1 MPNIIELIAGS
12 GIKINADKD
21 SGKITLSSES
31 NNINSSEGALT
42 KAFIDLIRLSTDGII
57 IDKSS
62 TYKVPFT
69 GKYEIRL
76 CGGGAAGNCPTAISW
91 GAGGNSGYLETLE
104 IQLTKDMDINIT
116 IGAGGIGAKYNES
129 WPNNGRGG
137 DTIITIDS
145 QQYTAKG
152 GKPNIISSGGPGNLS
167 SNLALIDIPFD
178 GKRGSAYASGLLSS
192 ANSYTVAS
200 NGAMIGGSTGVM
212 ECDASG
218 NVITFPGGY
227 STNGCG
233 GGGGVIAG
241 YIKAGKGLSATPAIG
256 YGAGGGGGVH
266 SGGPNQVV
274 AGGNGAQGAVQ
285 IKYLGE

>member
-1 MPNIIELIAGS
+1 
-12 GIKINADKD
+12 
-21 SGKITLSSES
+21 
-31 NNINSSEGALT
+31 
-42 KAFIDLIRLSTDGII
+42 
-57 IDKSS
+57 
-62 TYKVPFT
+62 
-69 GKYEIRL
+69 
-76 CGGGAAGNCPTAISW
+76 
-91 GAGGNSGYLETLE
+91 
-104 IQLTKDMDINIT
+104 MDINIT
-116 IGAGGIGAKYNES
+116 IGAGGIGVKYNEP

-137 DTIITIDS
+137 DTIITIDG

-152 GKPNIISSGGPGNLS
+152 GKPNIISSGGPGTYS
-167 SNLALIDIPFD
+167 SNLVLIDIPFD
-178 GKRGSAYASGLLSS
+178 GKRGSAYAGGLLLS
-192 ANSYTVAS
+192 ANDYTVAS

-233 GGGGVIAG
+233 GAGGVIAG

-256 YGAGGGGGVH
+256 YGAGGGGGMH
-266 SGGPNQVV
+266 NGGPNQVA